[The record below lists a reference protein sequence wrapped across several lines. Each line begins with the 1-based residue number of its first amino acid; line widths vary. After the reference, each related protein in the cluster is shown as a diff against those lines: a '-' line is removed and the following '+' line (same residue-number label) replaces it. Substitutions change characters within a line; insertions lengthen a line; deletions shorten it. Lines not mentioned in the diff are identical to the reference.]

1 MVRKRIN
8 VTLPEE
14 TIDLMDRI
22 LAKGDRSEFIREAV
36 EEYVKRQGKANLRR
50 RLKEGAENDAELDL
64 QVAEE
69 WFNLEEETCPT
80 QKK

>member
-1 MVRKRIN
+1 MRKRIN

-22 LAKGDRSEFIREAV
+22 LVKGDRSAFIRKAV
-36 EEYVKRQGKANLRR
+36 EDYVKRKGRANLRR
-50 RLKEGAENDAELDL
+50 RLKEGAENEAELDL

-69 WFNLEEETCPT
+69 WFTLEEETCPT
-80 QKK
+80 PKK

>member
-36 EEYVKRQGKANLRR
+36 EEYVKRQGRANLRKR
-50 RLKEGAENDAELDL
+50 MKEGAEDEAELDL

-69 WFNLEEETCPT
+69 WFDLDEGACPNP
-80 QKK
+80 KK